1 VPRQVRLDDIG
12 VPPASPW
19 CDRWHAACR
28 STADGARKRDPIRIA
43 MSREHDMF
51 GRNVLATAC
60 ALAVTFAACDAPRA
74 QSAATQPA
82 AIEEWAHDFTV
93 LTMAP
98 DGAWGTA
105 TDPRINRAI
114 FLAIENC
121 KAMSGAKIGCGAYMT
136 SVRGGWSLGIRCGRE
151 NIIVADRDLAEAEER
166 ARRREAE
173 LRALYAPNMPS
184 CARLV
189 TVDPNG
195 GVVMPQL
202 GFSGGRRVAR

>member
-1 VPRQVRLDDIG
+1 MMSAHHRLCHG
-12 VPPASPW
+12 GPGGTRRAGALP
-19 CDRWHAACR
+19 
-28 STADGARKRDPIRIA
+28 TAARKRNPIRIA
-43 MSREHDMF
+43 MSREHDML
-51 GRNVLATAC
+51 GRSILATAC
-60 ALAVTFAACDAPRA
+60 TLAVTFAAFDAPRA
-74 QSAATQPA
+74 QSTSTQPA

-136 SVRGGWSLGIRCGRE
+136 TVRGGWSLGIRCGRE
-151 NIIVADRDLAEAEER
+151 NIIVADRHLAEAEER
-166 ARRREAE
+166 ARRREADLRE
-173 LRALYAPNMPS
+173 LYVPNMPP

-195 GVVMPQL
+195 AIVMPQL
-202 GFSGGRRVAR
+202 GFSERRRFAR